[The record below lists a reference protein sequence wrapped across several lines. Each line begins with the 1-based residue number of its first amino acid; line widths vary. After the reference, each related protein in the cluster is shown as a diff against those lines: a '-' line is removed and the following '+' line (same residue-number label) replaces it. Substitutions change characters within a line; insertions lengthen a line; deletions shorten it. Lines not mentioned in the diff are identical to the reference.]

1 MPNGNLSHRIQKLLE
16 SNLPFFIFRKGGSQT
31 VQILQQQDLKLHKSQ
46 HDILTCCCFSK
57 FENKDNQYFIYGEV
71 YEEFTI
77 DFVAVSEEIKHDSFD
92 NVRSID
98 RLKHIDLVEKGVAA
112 IASGELEKVVLSRK
126 RDIKTRLSYSQIA
139 DRLFKMYPD
148 NHTYFFHHPK
158 IGTWCGSTPEVLLSY
173 SGNILHTVAL
183 AGTALFNEERDQVW
197 GEKERHEQQIV
208 TDTIVS
214 ILRSHDTKNVQID
227 GPKTIRSGDLA
238 HLKTEI
244 RAIVNRHKIGS
255 ILNDLHPTPA
265 VCGLPKDAARDFILK
280 HENYDRA
287 FYTGYFGVVSPEQ
300 SDYYVNLRCM
310 QLKEDHGIVYA
321 GGGIT
326 LKSIPELEFMET
338 ENKMKSMLRV
348 LQTSHDSF

>member
-16 SNLPFFIFRKGGSQT
+16 SNLPFFVFRKGGSQT
-31 VQILQQQDLKLHKSQ
+31 VQVLQQKDQKLHKSQ
-46 HDILTCCCFSK
+46 HDTLTCCCFSK
-57 FENKDNQYFIYGEV
+57 FENKDNQYFIFGEV
-71 YEEFTI
+71 YDEFTI
-77 DFVAVSEEIKHDSFD
+77 DFDEVREGIDHDSLGD
-92 NVRSID
+92 VSPTD
-98 RLKHIDLVEKGVAA
+98 RLKHIELVKKGVAA
-112 IASGELEKVVLSRK
+112 IAFGKLEKVVLSRK
-126 RDIKTRLSYSQIA
+126 RDIKTHLSYSQIA
-139 DRLFKMYPD
+139 DRILKIYPD

-173 SGNILHTVAL
+173 SGNILYTVAL
-183 AGTALFNEERDQVW
+183 AGTALFNEERDHVW

-208 TDTIVS
+208 TDSIVS
-214 ILRSHDTKNVQID
+214 ILKSHETENVQLD
-227 GPKTIRSGDLA
+227 GPKTIRSGDLV

-244 RAIVNRHKIGS
+244 RATVKRDKIGS

-265 VCGLPKDAARDFILK
+265 VCGLPKDAARNFILK
-280 HENYDRA
+280 HEHYDRA

-310 QLKEDHGIVYA
+310 QLKEDHAILYA

-326 LKSIPELEFMET
+326 LKSISEHEFMET

-348 LQTSHDSF
+348 LQDVPR